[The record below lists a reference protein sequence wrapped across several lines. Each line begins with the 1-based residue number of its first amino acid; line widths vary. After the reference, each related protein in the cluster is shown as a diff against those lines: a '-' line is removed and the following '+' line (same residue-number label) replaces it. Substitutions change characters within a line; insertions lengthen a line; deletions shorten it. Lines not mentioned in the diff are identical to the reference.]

1 MEDNMEELRDGRRM
15 LMILIVLALLAGY
28 LSSMG
33 IAERDDPAILAPSQQ
48 GIEETQ
54 VEDNLYVA

>member
-1 MEDNMEELRDGRRM
+1 MEDDMYERRGGRRM

-33 IAERDDPAILAPSQQ
+33 VAKRDNPAILAPSQQ

-54 VEDNLYVA
+54 VEENLYVA